1 MSVEYLDTPLNF
13 IVIMKEKN
21 EQVFLQDV
29 IAIDFDDKYYRFYLA
44 MFNPKVIGDVKTKV
58 YKPDGQ
64 LGSLGLPYVFN
75 KKQVREV
82 IYNYKK
88 GMIKFMK

>member
-1 MSVEYLDTPLNF
+1 MIEHLDTPLNF
-13 IVIMKEKN
+13 TVIIKENN
-21 EQVFLQDV
+21 EQIFLQDV
-29 IAIDFDDKYYRFYLA
+29 ITIDFDDKYYRFYLA
-44 MFNPKVIGDVKTKV
+44 MFNPKIIGDNKTKV

-64 LGSLGLPYVFN
+64 LGTLGLPYVFN
-75 KKQVREV
+75 KEQVREV

>member
-1 MSVEYLDTPLNF
+1 MSVEYLDTSLNLT
-13 IVIMKEKN
+13 VIMKEKN
-21 EQVFLQDV
+21 EEIFLQDV

-44 MFNPKVIGDVKTKV
+44 MFNPKVIGDIKTKV

-75 KKQVREV
+75 KEQVEN
-82 IYNYKK
+82 IY
-88 GMIKFMK
+88 M

>member
-1 MSVEYLDTPLNF
+1 MNVEYLDTPLCMT
-13 IVIMKEKN
+13 VIMKEKN
-21 EQVFLQDV
+21 EQIFLQDV
-29 IAIDFDDKYYRFYLA
+29 IAIDFDEKYYRFYLA

-64 LGSLGLPYVFN
+64 LGSLGLPYTFN

-82 IYNYKK
+82 IYNYKT